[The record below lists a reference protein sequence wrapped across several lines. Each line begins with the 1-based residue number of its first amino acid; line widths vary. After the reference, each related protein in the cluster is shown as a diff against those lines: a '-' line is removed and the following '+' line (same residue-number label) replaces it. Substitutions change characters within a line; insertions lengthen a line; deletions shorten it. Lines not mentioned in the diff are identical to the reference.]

1 MSSTKRSGWKVFLTP
16 GWVITTVLVI
26 AFSYLAFT
34 VLSPWQLGKDRDIV
48 NRNEH
53 VDAAFEQEPTDY
65 HNIFDDQG
73 EITND
78 QEWRRVRITGHYLPD
93 KEVLLRMR
101 PVESGPSYQSL
112 VPFQIDDGP
121 VVLINRGFEPT
132 NAGDAP
138 HIPTP
143 PSGNVTLVAHA
154 RANERTP
161 DKAPMQADGYQQVYG
176 INTQQIGKLN
186 NTTLGRDYLQL
197 SSDEPGVLQP
207 IPIPKQ
213 DRGNHLS
220 YGFQWIAFGIM
231 APLGLGYFVYS
242 EIRERKRVREEEA
255 ALAAS
260 QRPEGGDGAQ
270 APASKIAE
278 SPAASA
284 EKADPPAQA
293 GSTPQRS
300 RYGSKHPAAGQ
311 QRGFDRRRDNF

>member
-53 VDAAFEQEPTDY
+53 VDAAFEEEPTNY
-65 HNIFDDQG
+65 QNVFNTQG
-73 EITND
+73 HITND
-78 QEWRRVRITGHYLPD
+78 QEWRRVRIDGHYLPD

-112 VPFQIDDGP
+112 VPFQIDHGP
-121 VVLINRGFEPT
+121 VVLVNRGFEPT
-132 NAGDAP
+132 SAGEAP
-138 HIPTP
+138 NIPTP

-161 DKAPMQADGYQQVYG
+161 DKEPMQADGYQQVYG
-176 INTQQIGKLN
+176 INTEQISKISDTPLAQ
-186 NTTLGRDYLQL
+186 DYLQL

-255 ALAAS
+255 AMAS
-260 QRPEGGDGAQ
+260 ASSATNNTDSPAPTQPQATQVSEQ
-270 APASKIAE
+270 APDG
-278 SPAASA
+278 PAA
-284 EKADPPAQA
+284 
-293 GSTPQRS
+293 PQRS
-300 RYGSKHPAAGQ
+300 RYGTKHPAAGQ